1 MSGAEKRTILV
12 TGGCGF
18 IGSNFVRHLLRH
30 RPSWRV
36 VNLDKLTYAALMNNL
51 EGIDQGES
59 YRFVRGDV
67 ADRETVSR
75 VFDEERPE
83 FVAHLAAET
92 HVDRSILDPAQFLET
107 NVIGTRVMLDVA
119 RDVGTKRFLYVST
132 DEVYGDTGPHGQ
144 PSKEDSPLK
153 PSSPY
158 SWSKAA
164 ADMLAQA
171 YHRTYR
177 MPLMVA
183 RPCNQYG
190 PHQFPEKLIPLM
202 IGNMLQGEKLPV
214 YGDGGQTRD
223 WLFVDDG
230 VDALLSVLE
239 QGDAG
244 GIYNIAGSQE
254 RRNIDMLRLIC
265 EIVAEYEGCGVGA
278 LWSLVEHVADRPGH
292 DYRYAIDDRRI
303 RAETGW
309 QPGVPVE
316 DGLRTTIKWWLSN
329 RDRLAHMETESY
341 NEYRTAVYVNR
352 WGQDASDGLE

>member
-18 IGSNFVRHLLRH
+18 IGSNFVRYLLRQ
-30 RPSWRV
+30 RPWWRV
-36 VNLDKLTYAALMNNL
+36 VNLDKLTYAARMDNL
-51 EGIDQGES
+51 GDLEQGES

-67 ADRETVSR
+67 ADKETVDR

-107 NVIGTRVMLDVA
+107 NVIGRRVMLDAA
-119 RDVGTKRFLYVST
+119 RDLGVKRFLYVST
-132 DEVYGDTGPHGQ
+132 DEVYGDSGPHGQ
-144 PSKEDSPLK
+144 PSKEDSPLR

-164 ADMLAQA
+164 ADMLVQA
-171 YHRTYR
+171 YHRTYGV
-177 MPLMVA
+177 PLMVA

-190 PHQFPEKLIPLM
+190 PHQFPEKLIPFM
-202 IGNMLQGEKLPV
+202 IGNMLRGEKLPV

-239 QGDAG
+239 RGDGG
-244 GIYNIAGSQE
+244 GIYNIAGRQE
-254 RRNIDMLRLIC
+254 RRNLDMLRLIC
-265 EIVAEYEGCGVGA
+265 EIVAEYESCGVEE
-278 LWSLVEHVADRPGH
+278 LWSLVEFVADRPGH
-292 DYRYAIDDRRI
+292 DYRYAIDDGRLRD
-303 RAETGW
+303 ETGW
-309 QPGVPVE
+309 QPAVPLE
-316 DGLRTTIKWWLSN
+316 EGLRTTVKWWRSN
-329 RDRLAHMETESY
+329 RDRLAHLETDSCK
-341 NEYRTAVYVNR
+341 EYRTAVYLDR
-352 WGQDASDGLE
+352 LGAERS